1 LELVERYGNHAIDEI
16 LRQDLFQLNRRQPI
30 MTKTKA
36 VAIFVLVVGSLLYLK
51 SVLYPPTH
59 PWEKHHQ
66 AGLTAYRG
74 KNYSQAEKQFKAA
87 LTEAEKL
94 SADDERL
101 TVTLGNL
108 AEVYR
113 FQSKHSQATP
123 YFKRLVEINKVGFGP
138 DHPNVA
144 AHLNNLAGNY
154 RAQGKLTEAEP
165 LYKRSLD
172 IWEKNLGP
180 DNSLVLFALKNYV
193 DLLQDMGRN
202 AEVESYQSRLKAS
215 QPQQSD

>member
-1 LELVERYGNHAIDEI
+1 
-16 LRQDLFQLNRRQPI
+16 

-36 VAIFVLVVGSLLYLK
+36 LAIFVLVAGTLLYLK
-51 SVLYPPTH
+51 SVLYPPVP
-59 PWEKHHQ
+59 PWEERHQ

-74 KNYSQAEKQFKAA
+74 VDFPEAEKQFKAA

-94 SADDERL
+94 PPDDWRL
-101 TVTLGNL
+101 TLTLSNL

-113 FQSKHSQATP
+113 LQSKHSQATP
-123 YFKRLVEINKVGFGP
+123 YFKRLVEISEKSFGP

-154 RAQGKLTEAEP
+154 RAQGKLAEAEP
-165 LYKRSLD
+165 LYRRALD
-172 IWEKNLGP
+172 IWEKSLGP

-193 DLLQDMGRN
+193 DILHQMGRD
-202 AEVESYQSRLKAS
+202 AEAASYQSRLQAT
-215 QPQQSD
+215 QPQLSD

>member
-1 LELVERYGNHAIDEI
+1 
-16 LRQDLFQLNRRQPI
+16 

-59 PWEKHHQ
+59 PWEEHHQ
-66 AGLTAYRG
+66 AGLTAFRG
-74 KNYSQAEKQFKAA
+74 GNYSEAGKQFKAA
-87 LTEAEKL
+87 LIEAEKF
-94 SADDERL
+94 STADERL
-101 TVTLGNL
+101 TLTLGNL

-113 FQSKHSQATP
+113 FQSKYSQAEP
-123 YFKRLVEINKVGFGP
+123 YFKRLVDISEESFGP
-138 DHPNVA
+138 DHSNVA

-154 RAQGKLTEAEP
+154 RAQGKLAEAEP
-165 LYKRSLD
+165 LYKRSMD
-172 IWEKNLGP
+172 IWEKNFGP
-180 DNSLVLFALKNYV
+180 DNSLVLYALKSYE

-202 AEVESYQSRLKAS
+202 AEVESYQSRLKAT